1 LFDMSSFRQKHP
13 VLLGLFV
20 LTGIFFL
27 FLGGISLL
35 ISSFIP
41 QTHKSDIF
49 SKKEGI
55 GIIELK
61 GLIVNSEQILKNLTS
76 FRNNPN
82 VKSIVL
88 RIDSPGGAV
97 GAAQEIF
104 EEVKRT
110 NKVKPVVASMG
121 TMGASGGYYAALGAE
136 KIMANPGTMT
146 GSIGVIVKF
155 PNLEGLFEKIGYK
168 SEVIKSG
175 TMKDVGASNRPI
187 SDEERALMQG
197 LIDNVFNQFVQAVAE
212 SRAMEEDTVKKLAD
226 GRIFSGQQ
234 AFEAGLIDTLG
245 NFTDAIILAAE
256 LGGLDPKQ
264 PELIYPL
271 EEKRFSI
278 LNLLTSSNEQSFLE
292 GFIPEYP
299 ILSFEWTGMQ

>member
-1 LFDMSSFRQKHP
+1 MNSFRQKHP
-13 VLLGLFV
+13 VLLGLFI

-35 ISSFIP
+35 FSSIVSRGP
-41 QTHKSDIF
+41 KGDIF

-55 GIIELK
+55 GIIELT
-61 GLIVNSEQILKNLTS
+61 GLIVTSEKVLKNLTS

-82 VKSIVL
+82 IKSIIL
-88 RIDSPGGAV
+88 RIESPGGSV

-104 EEVKRT
+104 QDVKRT

-121 TMGASGGYYAALGAE
+121 SMGASGGYYAALGAE
-136 KIMANPGTMT
+136 KIIANPGTMT

-168 SEVIKSG
+168 TEVIKSG
-175 TMKDVGASNRPI
+175 AMKDVGASNRPI
-187 SDEERALMQG
+187 TDQERALMQG
-197 LIDNVFNQFVQAVAE
+197 LIDNVFNQFVQAVTE
-212 SRAMEEDTVKKLAD
+212 SRGMPEETVRELAD
-226 GRIFSGQQ
+226 GRIFSGEQ
-234 AFEAGLIDTLG
+234 AFEAGLIDDLG
-245 NFTDAIILAAE
+245 NFTDAVTMAAE

-264 PELIYPL
+264 PKLIYPQ
-271 EEKRFSI
+271 EERRFS
-278 LNLLTSSNEQSFLE
+278 LLSLLTSDHDQSILE
-292 GFIPEYP
+292 GFMPAYP

>member
-1 LFDMSSFRQKHP
+1 M
-13 VLLGLFV
+13 GLFI

-35 ISSFIP
+35 ISSLISSSS
-41 QTHKSDIF
+41 KSDIF
-49 SKKEGI
+49 ASKEGV

-61 GLIVNSEQILKNLTS
+61 GLMVSSEQVLKHLTE

-104 EEVKRT
+104 SEVRRT
-110 NKVKPVVASMG
+110 NGVKPVVASMAS
-121 TMGASGGYYAALGAE
+121 MGASGGYYAALGAE
-136 KIMANPGTMT
+136 NIIANPGTMT

-175 TMKDVGASNRPI
+175 PLKDIGASNRPL
-187 SDEERALMQG
+187 SNEERSLMQD
-197 LIDNVFNQFVQAVAE
+197 LIDNVYNQFVRDIAQA
-212 SRAMEEDTVKKLAD
+212 RAMTEETVFKLAD
-226 GRIFSGQQ
+226 GRVYTGEQ
-234 AFEAGLIDTLG
+234 ALEVGLIDSLG
-245 NFTDAIILAAE
+245 NFTDAIALAAE
-256 LGGLDPKQ
+256 LGGLDPKDPQ
-264 PELIYPL
+264 LIYP
-271 EEKRFSI
+271 KVDRKFSL
-278 LNLLTSSNEQSFLE
+278 LNLLTSTEQSLVDNFVPL
-292 GFIPEYP
+292 YP
-299 ILSFEWTGMQ
+299 ILSFEWTGVH